1 MPVVVSVA
9 IEWGHLLVEFFFN
22 EDIASHFAGQGLDN
36 FARLWDLK
44 LDWFEPLNERRNGWS
59 GVSRYRLSGDQP
71 LQVFIK
77 RQQNH
82 NTRQFMHPIRGVPT
96 FRREYHNIL
105 MFRSYGIPTLTPIY
119 YGERRVDGNDQ
130 AILITLALDG
140 YENLFDWYCKMALN
154 QSEQSEEA
162 IRAVLAAIA
171 RVVRKLNDQGMA
183 HYCLYPKHIFVL
195 VQEVATPYGDQD
207 YERIRLIDLEKA
219 RYQPFSHIRRF
230 KDLGC
235 FMRHAQHFSLAH
247 IRYLLDCYFEG
258 NTVLGGKRLHQRLL
272 KALVTK
278 QAQSPGFYQD

>member
-1 MPVVVSVA
+1 M
-9 IEWGHLLVEFFFN
+9 EFFFN
-22 EDIASHFAGQGLDN
+22 EHIASRFAGQGLGD

-82 NTRQFMHPIRGVPT
+82 NTRQLMHPIRGVPT

-105 MFRSYGIPTLTPIY
+105 IFRSHGIPTLTPIY

-140 YENLFDWYCKMALN
+140 YENLFDWYYKTAAN
-154 QSEQSEEA
+154 QSEEA
-162 IRAVLAAIA
+162 SRAVLAAIA
-171 RVVRKLNDQGMA
+171 QVVRKLHDQGIA
-183 HYCLYPKHIFVL
+183 HYCLYPNHIFVL
-195 VQEVATPYGDQD
+195 VQEVATSYRDQD

-230 KDLGC
+230 KDLEC
-235 FMRHAQHFSLAH
+235 FMRHAQHFSLTH
-247 IRYLLDCYFEG
+247 IRYLLDCYFGE
-258 NTVLGGKRLHQRLL
+258 NTVLGGKCLHQRLL
-272 KALVTK
+272 KALMMK
-278 QAQSPGFYQD
+278 QAQSLGFYQD